1 MKTFEGENYYQILN
15 VPESAS
21 AIEIRRAY
29 LNTLEIYKEDS
40 IATYS
45 LFSSEEREKLLQ
57 VIQKAFDTLMDEQ
70 KRTAYNQMLVDTG
83 QVASAF
89 LFRQPK
95 ELPAEDSNAQNI
107 SKEKSLRQWVQKRSK
122 TPEIKTLIEQI
133 LSKELLSGQ
142 DLKRLREAFGIE
154 IHEIYTITK
163 ISSSILKLIEADRYN
178 DLPAEIYLKQFLRT
192 YSGILQIDP
201 QHVVAGYLRLM
212 GRDHPNA
219 P

>member
-1 MKTFEGENYYQILN
+1 MKTFEVENYYQILN

-45 LFSSEEREKLLQ
+45 LFSAKERENLLK
-57 VIQKAFDTLMDEQ
+57 VVQKAFDTLSDEH

-83 QVASAF
+83 QVASAH
-89 LFRQPK
+89 LFRQPA
-95 ELPAEDSNAQNI
+95 ELPAEDSGAPNL
-107 SKEKSLRQWVQKRSK
+107 SKEKSLGQWVQRKSAAS
-122 TPEIKTLIEQI
+122 EIKTLIEEM

-154 IHEIYTITK
+154 IHEIHSITK
-163 ISSSILKLIEADRYN
+163 ISCSILKLIEADGYN
-178 DLPAEIYLKQFLRT
+178 DLPPEIYLKQFLKS
-192 YSGILQIDP
+192 YCEILQIDP

-219 P
+219 R

>member
-40 IATYS
+40 QATYS
-45 LFSSEEREKLLQ
+45 LFSSEERTKLLQ
-57 VIQKAFDTLMDEQ
+57 VIEKAFDTLIDEN

-89 LFRQPK
+89 LFRQPA
-95 ELPAEDSNAQNI
+95 ELPAEDLSTQSI
-107 SKEKSLRQWVQKRSK
+107 STEKSLSQWVRRKSESS
-122 TPEIKTLIEQI
+122 EIKTLIEQI
-133 LSKELLSGQ
+133 LSKELVSGQ

-154 IHEIYTITK
+154 THEIYTITR

-178 DLPAEIYLKQFLRT
+178 DLPAEIFLKQFLKT
-192 YSGILQIDP
+192 YSEILQIDP
-201 QHVVAGYLRLM
+201 QHVIAGYFRLM
-212 GRDHPNA
+212 DRDHPSVQ
-219 P
+219 

>member
-45 LFSSEEREKLLQ
+45 LFSSEEREILLQ
-57 VIQKAFDTLMDEQ
+57 VIQKAFETLIDED

-83 QVASAF
+83 QVASDY
-89 LFRQPK
+89 LFRQPA
-95 ELPAEDSNAQNI
+95 ELPAEDANARRT
-107 SKEKSLRQWVQKRSK
+107 SEEKSLGQWVRKQSEAS
-122 TPEIKTLIEQI
+122 EIKTLLEQI
-133 LSKELLSGQ
+133 QSKELLSGQ

-154 IHEIYTITK
+154 IHEIYAITK
-163 ISSSILKLIEADRYN
+163 ISSSILKLIEADRYD

-192 YSGILQIDP
+192 YSEILQIDP
-201 QHVVAGYLRLM
+201 QHVVAGYFRLM
-212 GRDHPNA
+212 GRDQPDA
-219 P
+219 R